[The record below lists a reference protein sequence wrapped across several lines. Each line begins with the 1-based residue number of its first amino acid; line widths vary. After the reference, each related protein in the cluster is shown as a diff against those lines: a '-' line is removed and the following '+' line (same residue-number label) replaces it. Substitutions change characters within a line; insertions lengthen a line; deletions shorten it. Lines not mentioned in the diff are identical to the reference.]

1 MMTGEA
7 RVTDFNPRSPH
18 GERLICVLCMFN
30 FKRYFNPRSPHGE
43 RHVCRASSPANVN
56 FNPRSPHGERLEL
69 VPISAAKPDFNPR
82 SPHGE
87 RPYCLYHLAL
97 SSLFQSTLP
106 ARGATSGVVD
116 PILNGRISIHAPRR
130 GSDATNHGSCFP
142 SSFQSTLPARG
153 ATWYRDATRTDEG
166 DFNPRSPHGERHCKA
181 PRLSPRGTFQ
191 STLPARGATP
201 RRVAGNRIVSISIHA
216 PRTGSDARTSAAIP
230 DVPISIH
237 APRTGSDTT
246 ADRWFAF
253 FPAFQSTLPARGATC
268 SGCSRPIQPEIS
280 IHAPRTGSDQ
290 RIVILPAHR
299 NHFNPRSPHGERPGA

>member
-1 MMTGEA
+1 MLIWKPCA
-7 RVTDFNPRSPH
+7 RFQSTLPARGATPRTT
-18 GERLICVLCMFN
+18 
-30 FKRYFNPRSPHGE
+30 
-43 RHVCRASSPANVN
+43 A
-56 FNPRSPHGERLEL
+56 L
-69 VPISAAKPDFNPR
+69 VSLLHFNPR

-87 RPYCLYHLAL
+87 RPGSA
-97 SSLFQSTLP
+97 SAWVQT
-106 ARGATSGVVD
+106 AQ
-116 PILNGRISIHAPRR
+116 ISIHAPRT
-130 GSDATNHGSCFP
+130 GSDYHARKAALLTYA
-142 SSFQSTLPARG
+142 FQSTLPARG

-166 DFNPRSPHGERHCKA
+166 DFNPRSPHGERHGWMLRPQTVDDFNPRSPHGERPNGLRARRAKLDFNPRSPHGERHCKA

-299 NHFNPRSPHGERPGA
+299 NHFNPRSPHGERLMQG

>member
-1 MMTGEA
+1 MLIWKPCA
-7 RVTDFNPRSPH
+7 RFQSTLPARGATPRTTAL
-18 GERLICVLCMFN
+18 GARL
-30 FKRYFNPRSPHGE
+30 H
-43 RHVCRASSPANVN
+43 
-56 FNPRSPHGERLEL
+56 
-69 VPISAAKPDFNPR
+69 FNPR

-87 RPYCLYHLAL
+87 RPGSA
-97 SSLFQSTLP
+97 SAWVQT
-106 ARGATSGVVD
+106 AQ
-116 PILNGRISIHAPRR
+116 ISIHAPRT
-130 GSDATNHGSCFP
+130 GSDYHARKAALLTYA
-142 SSFQSTLPARG
+142 FQSTLPARG

-166 DFNPRSPHGERHCKA
+166 DFNPRSPHGERPNGLRARRAKLDFNPRSPHGERHCKA
-181 PRLSPRGTFQ
+181 PRLSNPPRHPPRGTFQ
-191 STLPARGATP
+191 APRPARGGTP
-201 RRVAGNRIVSISIHA
+201 RRVAGNRIVS
-216 PRTGSDARTSAAIP
+216 
-230 DVPISIH
+230 ISIH

>member
-1 MMTGEA
+1 MLIWKPCA
-7 RVTDFNPRSPH
+7 RFQSTLPARGATPRTT
-18 GERLICVLCMFN
+18 
-30 FKRYFNPRSPHGE
+30 
-43 RHVCRASSPANVN
+43 A
-56 FNPRSPHGERLEL
+56 L
-69 VPISAAKPDFNPR
+69 VSLLHFNPR

-87 RPYCLYHLAL
+87 RPGSA
-97 SSLFQSTLP
+97 SAWVQT
-106 ARGATSGVVD
+106 AQ
-116 PILNGRISIHAPRR
+116 ISIHAPRT
-130 GSDATNHGSCFP
+130 GSDYHARKAALLTYA
-142 SSFQSTLPARG
+142 FQSTLPARG

-166 DFNPRSPHGERHCKA
+166 DFNPRSPHGERPNGLRARRAKLDFNPRSPHGERHCKA